1 MDAVCDIIVSVT
13 ANEDVRLSR
22 ILGRDSVTEEQARE
36 RIRAQFSEEFFRT
49 HSDYTLEN
57 NSDIADFKART
68 SALIQKI
75 KAEVM

>member
-13 ANEDVRLSR
+13 ANENVRLSR
-22 ILGRDSVTEEQARE
+22 ILGRDNVTEEQATE
-36 RIRAQFSEEFFRT
+36 RIRAQFSEEFFRS

-57 NSDIADFKART
+57 NGDISGFKART